1 MKKLT
6 RRGIAYDL
14 KISPYRR
21 VIEYGEDDI
30 LTYVFSSQQY
40 KDIFERKLQENRD
53 KINESLSKR
62 FNFNI
67 KQDKLADI
75 RLYILTE
82 KRGFLIIEKEEINCP
97 ESIKLDG
104 ANLILKS

>member
-1 MKKLT
+1 MSKLT

-14 KISPYRR
+14 KISPYRT
-21 VIEYGEDDI
+21 VKEYGEDDI

-40 KDIFERKLQENRD
+40 KDIFERKLQENRN
-53 KINESLSKR
+53 KISDSLTKR

-82 KRGFLIIEKEEINCP
+82 KRGFLIIEKEEIDCLD
-97 ESIKLDG
+97 SIKLDG
-104 ANLILKS
+104 VSLILKN